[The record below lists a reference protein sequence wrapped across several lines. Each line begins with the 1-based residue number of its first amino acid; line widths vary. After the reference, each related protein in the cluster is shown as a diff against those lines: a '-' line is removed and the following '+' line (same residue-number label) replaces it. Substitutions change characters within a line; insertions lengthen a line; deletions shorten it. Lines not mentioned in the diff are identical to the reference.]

1 MLLDLTNIEL
11 CLILKVLRQAGD
23 FLLCGDSNQIVHPNF
38 FSCARVRSLF
48 FEQRGLA
55 GRGEVVRI
63 LSSNHRNSPQITRLA
78 NRILKIKHALWFHR
92 P

>member
-1 MLLDLTNIEL
+1 M
-11 CLILKVLRQAGD
+11 LRQAGD

-38 FSCARVRSLF
+38 FSWARVRSLF

-63 LSSNHRNSPQITRLA
+63 LSSNYRNSPQITGLA